1 MDDERVVGAE
11 LERLAANDP
20 LDPIDPQAMLTRGR
34 RSRRTRRLLAGSGG
48 IAAVAV
54 IALGASALAG
64 PTTATP
70 QPDVAS
76 PQTTTSTTADP
87 DFTAVPGVPRGED
100 GAGAKLALAEV
111 NRRCS
116 LRNPDVDRPVRP
128 AAPNLQSG
136 TTVQYDLQKGDH
148 AANCTIPGGDRP
160 SAALVAAA
168 RKDPVPKTVA
178 DQLRNCSVHFWTDL
192 RNWKVLT
199 SDLQPGLASA
209 LVAKSPSGKSI
220 VTCILEVTPYEGPQL
235 SPDSRIIRTASTGRN
250 TFSEVFTTIPGGQRG
265 CSPTTHDKCTGWL
278 YTQTGRMPSNVARV
292 RIEPIAGGRHD
303 ITVNDGWFAV
313 AWLSSDSQARP
324 DAKATAYDK
333 DGQVLQVLGG

>member
-20 LDPIDPQAMLTRGR
+20 LAPIDPQAMLTRGR
-34 RSRRTRRLLAGSGG
+34 RSRRTRRLLSGGGG

-54 IALGASALAG
+54 IALGASALNGQTA
-64 PTTATP
+64 ATP
-70 QPDVAS
+70 EPQIAS
-76 PQTTTSTTADP
+76 PRTTTADP

-100 GAGAKLALAEV
+100 GAGATLALAEV

-116 LRNPDVDRPVRP
+116 LRNPAVERPVRP

-136 TTVQYDLQKGDH
+136 TTVQYDLRRGDH

-160 SAALVAAA
+160 SAALAEAA

-209 LVAKSPSGKSI
+209 LVAKSPSGRSI
-220 VTCILEVTPYEGPQL
+220 VTCILEITPYEGPQL
-235 SPDSRIIRTASTGRN
+235 SADSRILRTANTGRN
-250 TFSEVFTTIPGGQRG
+250 TFSQVFTTIPGGQHG
-265 CSPTTHDKCTGWL
+265 CSPTTHDKCKGWL

-292 RIEPIAGGRHD
+292 RIEPIAGGKHD
-303 ITVNDGWFAV
+303 ITVTDGWFAL

-333 DGQVLQVLGG
+333 NGKVVQVLGG